1 MTKTNNGKIFAI
13 IAALLYAVGAVWSI
27 IETIATLNDYPWYP
41 TEGIVILVFSCL
53 ILAAFSIAMFLRNKI
68 VLAVT
73 AGIAIAF
80 HIYLLARSSGDV
92 SISSVFS
99 LLVYISLIALAV
111 MALNNVQAV
120 KYLWF
125 LPCALLLIGNLIVW
139 IKYDYFEF
147 FSYVWKT
154 VTLGL
159 IEIVALLFAGLW
171 LKEEVSGSNAPKYYS
186 PYQQNPYAP
195 YQQNGYAPYQQNAYA
210 PQPNAYAPYQQ
221 NAYAQQPNPYAQQ
234 QNPYAQQPRAYAP
247 QPNAY
252 AQQPQQN
259 PYAQQRP
266 AYPQQPVYP
275 QQQRPAYPQQPS
287 YPQQPAYA
295 QQQRPAAAPNPQPA
309 YTPPQRP
316 AYAPNPAGYAQQGAD
331 TPGQASAPAA
341 EQPEAPAP
349 EQPVESAE

>member
-139 IKYDYFEF
+139 IEYDYFEF

-171 LKEEVSGSNAPKYYS
+171 LKEEVSDSNAPKYYS

-195 YQQNGYAPYQQNAYA
+195 YPQNPYAPYQQNGYAPQ
-210 PQPNAYAPYQQ
+210 
-221 NAYAQQPNPYAQQ
+221 
-234 QNPYAQQPRAYAP
+234 

-252 AQQPQQN
+252 AQAQRPAYPQQPN
-259 PYAQQRP
+259 YPQQQRPAYPQQPNYAPQQPAYPQYRQP

-275 QQQRPAYPQQPS
+275 QQQPNYA
-287 YPQQPAYA
+287 PQQPAYMPD
-295 QQQRPAAAPNPQPA
+295 RPNV
-309 YTPPQRP
+309 
-316 AYAPNPAGYAQQGAD
+316 AGYAQPGAYA
-331 TPGQASAPAA
+331 PSQASAPAPQPDVKTPEPAAA
-341 EQPEAPAP
+341 EHAP
-349 EQPVESAE
+349 EQPDESAE